1 MWLSELVGRLQ
12 YLLNKEGDM
21 KVRQRIR
28 GFRSSVFEDNFA
40 DVESHSFAVTRLI
53 ERNEKGQ
60 IIKDI
65 KQMEVVL
72 YE

>member
-1 MWLSELVGRLQ
+1 
-12 YLLNKEGDM
+12 M

-40 DVESHSFAVTRLI
+40 DVESHSFVVVGII

-60 IIKDI
+60 VIKDI

>member
-1 MWLSELVGRLQ
+1 
-12 YLLNKEGDM
+12 M
-21 KVRQRIR
+21 KVRQRFR

-60 IIKDI
+60 VIKDI

>member
-1 MWLSELVGRLQ
+1 
-12 YLLNKEGDM
+12 M

-40 DVESHSFAVTRLI
+40 DVESHSFVVTRLT

-60 IIKDI
+60 VIKDI